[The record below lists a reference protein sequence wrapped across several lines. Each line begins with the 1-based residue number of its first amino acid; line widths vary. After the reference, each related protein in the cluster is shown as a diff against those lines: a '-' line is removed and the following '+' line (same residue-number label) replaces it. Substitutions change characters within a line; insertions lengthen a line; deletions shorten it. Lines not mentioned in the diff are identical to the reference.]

1 MRKIFSLL
9 ATMFVAVFMLSGCY
23 SISVDE
29 TQEVVFIGKPWLFGG
44 AGVHDKPG
52 SGDRYFP
59 AWSTDTE
66 IFDMIPLR
74 YDEEFNDVITQN
86 NTPVNLQVTLS
97 LQIESG
103 KSPILYKNFGL
114 KWFENNIQALY
125 REMVRAQISKYPMF
139 RLTSDRTVYE
149 EINGELRITL
159 EKIIKEK
166 GLPIKL
172 IDVITGRARPNDAV
186 IEEMDR
192 TAAQIQA
199 KETQDKREAA
209 EIAREKAESARAKA
223 DKAYMRDLGLT
234 PNEFIALK
242 QLDNNKELIEII
254 RVKDNANINLV
265 IGTNAE
271 NVLQVGR
278 NR

>member
-1 MRKIFSLL
+1 L
-9 ATMFVAVFMLSGCY
+9 V
-23 SISVDE
+23 
-29 TQEVVFIGKPWLFGG
+29 
-44 AGVHDKPG
+44 
-52 SGDRYFP
+52 
-59 AWSTDTE
+59 
-66 IFDMIPLR
+66 
-74 YDEEFNDVITQN
+74 
-86 NTPVNLQVTLS
+86 

-149 EINGELRITL
+149 EINAELRITL